1 MSAVKIITS
10 LAEFHSSTSSPT
22 VVSLLYATAAWCGP
36 CKVIA
41 PTVEKLAHEY
51 QGRVSFLKF
60 DVDASP
66 DVAEHFASASL
77 LVFDGFIP

>member
-10 LAEFHSSTSSPT
+10 LAEFHSATSNPT
-22 VVSLLYATAAWCGP
+22 AVSLVYATAAWCGP

-41 PTVEKLAHEY
+41 PTVEKLAVEY

-60 DVDASP
+60 DVDATP
-66 DVAEHFASASL
+66 DVAEHFSSAYL
-77 LVFDGFIP
+77 LL